1 MAVGFCLESN
11 HRYAIVCAPVAH
23 LAASIILERSM
34 NNSIQSKHRTRWLL
48 CLLNLF
54 GLLLLVACGRQT
66 AAASDLQITL
76 TPAPAGAAGTY
87 LTVQVADQQGQPVT
101 DATVAL
107 EGNMNHAGM
116 APVITEGVQD
126 QADGAADGVYQVPF
140 GFTMLGD
147 WIITVS
153 VARPDGTE
161 TEQNI
166 DVTVSDGVVEVK
178 GP

>member
-1 MAVGFCLESN
+1 MGRSQA
-11 HRYAIVCAPVAH
+11 ACAPKQQ
-23 LAASIILERSM
+23 SSILERSM
-34 NNSIQSKHRTRWLL
+34 RKLIQPNRLDSWRL
-48 CLLNLF
+48 CLLNLVVLC
-54 GLLLLVACGRQT
+54 LLAACGRQT
-66 AAASDLQITL
+66 AEASTLQITL
-76 TPAPAGAAGTY
+76 TPAPEGAAGTY
-87 LTVQVADQQGQPVT
+87 LTVHVADPQGQPVT

-126 QADGAADGVYQVPF
+126 QADGAVDGVYRVPF

-153 VARPDGTE
+153 VTRPDGTE

-166 DVTVSDGVVEVK
+166 NVTVSDGMVEVK
-178 GP
+178 GS